1 MGFENQTDLNT
12 LFDTANSVNDDD
24 TDENID
30 EIFKST
36 LNTKNHVQNNT
47 KVEPTLIE
55 EDFYQI
61 IESEIKTTPIVENN
75 SVEPISNSVETI
87 SSSIE
92 SISSSIE
99 PISNS
104 VEPIKRRDE
113 SIDFMG
119 NIGKILHISDVFRGL
134 DDDAKKLVAQLV
146 EVQEWDNEQAIIIGI
161 FNIDEN
167 ILDSVNSLVNI
178 CNISSREQKLLYIL
192 RLNSGEISD
201 LANLVGRIIQ
211 EEILSSGNKL
221 YELEEIIESSIYTKV
236 NKNILDLFNKANK
249 VFEIVK

>member
-1 MGFENQTDLNT
+1 MGFENQTDLNA

-61 IESEIKTTPIVENN
+61 IEPEIKTTPIVENN
-75 SVEPISNSVETI
+75 SVEPISN
-87 SSSIE
+87 